1 MINIDILFYSTR
13 SGGITMKKHILYV
26 ILWVCLVLS
35 PFHLFPQQEE
45 PITIEK
51 VAGDVYCLYGSGG
64 NIGIYVGED
73 SLLIV
78 DAQYA
83 RTADAVMAKI
93 KELSPRKIGYLINT
107 HYHGDHTSGNPIIGK
122 GATIISHANCK
133 KTLLANKEAEESP
146 ESIGAPDTTFD
157 TEMTI
162 AMGNERIRLVHMGPG
177 HTSGDTIVIFDKAK
191 VIHAGDLF
199 FHGIPPYIDVNDG
212 SDTKNWVRTIRK
224 LAEKH
229 PDFQVIPGHGKVATM
244 KEYVKFADYLSVLR
258 KEVAAAIEAGKT
270 KEQVVESID
279 LSRFD
284 DIQDRGEFLT
294 KKKNIEWIYDEMTR
308 K

>member
-1 MINIDILFYSTR
+1 
-13 SGGITMKKHILYV
+13 MKKHPVFFILC
-26 ILWVCLVLS
+26 VCLFFS
-35 PFHLFPQQEE
+35 FSHLHAQQEV

-51 VAGDVYCLYGSGG
+51 VSGEVYCLYGTGG

-73 SLLIV
+73 ALLIV

-83 RTADAVMAKI
+83 RTANEVMAKI
-93 KELSPRKIGYLINT
+93 TELSPKTIQYLINT

-122 GATIISHANCK
+122 NAAIISHQNCK
-133 KTLLANKEAEESP
+133 KSLLANIAPEETP
-146 ESIGAPDTTFD
+146 ESIGAPTKTYD

-162 AMGNERIRLVHMGPG
+162 PIGDEAVRLIHMGPA

-199 FHGIPPYIDVNDG
+199 FHGWPPYIDVKDG
-212 SDTKNWVRTIRK
+212 SDTKNWVRTIRT

-229 PDFQVIPGHGKVATM
+229 PDFQIIPGHGKITTM
-244 KEYVKFADYLSVLR
+244 KEYVQFADYLDAVR
-258 KEVAAAIEAGKT
+258 KEVAAAIKAGKT
-270 KEQVVESID
+270 KEQAIESID
-279 LSRFD
+279 LSRFAE
-284 DIQDRGEFLT
+284 IQDRGEFLT
-294 KKKNIEWIYDEMTR
+294 KKKNIEWVYDEMTR

>member
-1 MINIDILFYSTR
+1 MKKNILLLILF
-13 SGGITMKKHILYV
+13 L
-26 ILWVCLVLS
+26 CLAFVSLQL
-35 PFHLFPQQEE
+35 HAQQEE
-45 PITIEK
+45 PITIEN
-51 VAGDVYCLYGSGG
+51 VSGAVYCLYGSGG

-83 RTADAVMAKI
+83 KAADAVMAKI
-93 KELSPRKIGYLINT
+93 KELSPKKIEYLINT

-122 GATIISHANCK
+122 DAQIISQQNCK
-133 KTLLANKEAEESP
+133 KSLLAGLKPEDTP
-146 ESIGAPDTTFD
+146 ESIGAPNKTFD

-162 AMGNERIRLVHMGPG
+162 TLGDETVRLVYMGPG

-199 FHGIPPYIDVNDG
+199 FHGMPPYIDVNDG
-212 SDTKNWVRTIRK
+212 SDTQNWVRTIQA

-229 PDFQVIPGHGKVATM
+229 PDFQVIPGHGKVTNM
-244 KEYVKFADYLSVLR
+244 KEYVKFADYLNTLI
-258 KEVAAAIEAGKT
+258 KEVSAAIKAGKT
-270 KEQVVESID
+270 KEQAVESID
-279 LSRFD
+279 LSSFTY
-284 DIQDRGEFLT
+284 IQDLGEFLT

>member
-1 MINIDILFYSTR
+1 MKKNILLLILF
-13 SGGITMKKHILYV
+13 L
-26 ILWVCLVLS
+26 CLAFVSLQL
-35 PFHLFPQQEE
+35 HAQQEE
-45 PITIEK
+45 PITIEN
-51 VAGDVYCLYGSGG
+51 VSGAVYCLYGSGG

-83 RTADAVMAKI
+83 KAADAVMAKI
-93 KELSPRKIGYLINT
+93 KELSPKKIEYLINT

-122 GATIISHANCK
+122 DAQIISQQNCK
-133 KTLLANKEAEESP
+133 KSLLAGLKPEETP
-146 ESIGAPDTTFD
+146 ESIGAPNKTFD

-162 AMGNERIRLVHMGPG
+162 TLGDETVRLVYMGPG

-199 FHGIPPYIDVNDG
+199 FHGMPPYIDVNDG
-212 SDTKNWVRTIRK
+212 SDTQNWVRTIQA

-229 PDFQVIPGHGKVATM
+229 PDFQVIPGHGKVTNM
-244 KEYVKFADYLSVLR
+244 KEYVKFADYLNTLI
-258 KEVAAAIEAGKT
+258 KEVSAAIKAGKT
-270 KEQVVESID
+270 KEQAVESID
-279 LSRFD
+279 LSSFTY
-284 DIQDRGEFLT
+284 IQDLGEFLT

>member
-1 MINIDILFYSTR
+1 
-13 SGGITMKKHILYV
+13 MKKHIVFL
-26 ILWVCLVLS
+26 ILCLCMVS
-35 PFHLFPQQEE
+35 GSSYLFTQQEV

-51 VAGDVYCLYGSGG
+51 VSDNVYGLYGSGG

-73 SLLIV
+73 SLLVV

-93 KELSPRKIGYLINT
+93 KELSPKKIEYLINT

-122 GATIISHANCK
+122 GATIISHENCK
-133 KTLLANKEAEESP
+133 KSLLANKEAEETP
-146 ESIGAPDTTFD
+146 ESIGAPETTFD

-162 AMGNERIRLVHMGPG
+162 AVGKESVRLVHMGPG

-199 FHGIPPYIDVNDG
+199 FHGTPPYIDVDDG
-212 SDTKNWVRTIRK
+212 SDTQNWIRAIRI

-244 KEYVKFADYLSVLR
+244 KEFIKFADYLDYLR
-258 KEVAAAIEAGKT
+258 KEVAAAIAEGKT
-270 KEQVVESID
+270 KEQIVESID
-279 LSRFD
+279 LSRFN

-294 KKKNIEWIYDEMTR
+294 KTKNIEWIYDEMTR

>member
-1 MINIDILFYSTR
+1 MKKNILLLILF
-13 SGGITMKKHILYV
+13 L
-26 ILWVCLVLS
+26 CLAFVSLQL
-35 PFHLFPQQEE
+35 HAQQEE
-45 PITIEK
+45 PITIEN
-51 VAGDVYCLYGSGG
+51 VSGAVYCLYGSGG

-83 RTADAVMAKI
+83 KTANAVMAKI
-93 KELSPRKIGYLINT
+93 KELSPKKIEYLINT

-122 GATIISHANCK
+122 DAQIISQQNCK
-133 KTLLANKEAEESP
+133 KSLLAGLKPEETP
-146 ESIGAPDTTFD
+146 ESIGAPNKTFD

-162 AMGNERIRLVHMGPG
+162 TLGDETVRLVYMGPG

-199 FHGIPPYIDVNDG
+199 FHGMPPYIDVNDG
-212 SDTKNWVRTIRK
+212 SDTQNWVRTIQA

-229 PDFQVIPGHGKVATM
+229 PDFQVIPGHGKVTNM
-244 KEYVKFADYLSVLR
+244 KEYVKFADYLNTLI
-258 KEVAAAIEAGKT
+258 KEVSAAIKAGKT
-270 KEQVVESID
+270 KEQAVESID
-279 LSRFD
+279 LSSFTY
-284 DIQDRGEFLT
+284 IQDQGEFL
-294 KKKNIEWIYDEMTR
+294 KKEKNIEWVYDEMTR